1 MSLGRKACVVYYHM
15 KTRTAAV
22 NDQQPISDHNTEVVF
37 DIKLHVILHA
47 KRRVDGNFLAFIVG
61 TKTVRNIMV
70 LVLMSL
76 HSFRW
81 MRAVMRPRPQ
91 CIGP

>member
-1 MSLGRKACVVYYHM
+1 MVHYHM
-15 KTRTAAV
+15 KTRAAAAV
-22 NDQQPISDHNTEVVF
+22 NDQQPIFNHNTEEVF
-37 DIKLHVILHA
+37 DIRLRVILNA
-47 KRRVDGNFLAFIVG
+47 KQRVDGNFLAIIIG

-81 MRAVMRPRPQ
+81 MRAVMLPRPQ